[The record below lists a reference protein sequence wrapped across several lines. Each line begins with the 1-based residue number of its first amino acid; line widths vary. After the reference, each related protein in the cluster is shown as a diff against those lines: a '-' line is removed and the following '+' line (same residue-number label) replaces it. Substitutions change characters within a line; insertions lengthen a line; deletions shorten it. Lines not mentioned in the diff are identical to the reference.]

1 MWVILTRTGG
11 TLQICHQH
19 GFGVSHPH
27 VYGENFVV
35 TICSPS
41 GLEPFPRVRGVRFL
55 ARLNNQSS
63 REIHSLCTFP
73 LRGLGLSVSLDG
85 DPQAD
90 LNQPSWSWHVSARL
104 DYPPLPSLI
113 GEVSNAL

>member
-1 MWVILTRTGG
+1 M
-11 TLQICHQH
+11 
-19 GFGVSHPH
+19 
-27 VYGENFVV
+27 YGEYVPV
-35 TICSPS
+35 ARPMYRIVEPSPC
-41 GLEPFPRVRGVRFL
+41 VRGVRFL

-113 GEVSNAL
+113 GEVSNAP